1 MYFQTTAATSGYPLL
16 GLVLFGVL
24 GFGFVVSLIV
34 RLRNLRRDA
43 ALMEELL
50 KERPDESD

>member
-1 MYFQTTAATSGYPLL
+1 MSFQTTPDTSGYLLL
-16 GLVLFGVL
+16 GLVMFGVL
-24 GFGFVVSLIV
+24 GFGFVLSLIV

-50 KERPDESD
+50 KERTDESD

>member
-1 MYFQTTAATSGYPLL
+1 MSFQTTPDTSSYLLL
-16 GLVLFGVL
+16 GLVMFGVL
-24 GFGFVVSLIV
+24 GFGFVLSLIV

-50 KERPDESD
+50 KERTDESD